1 MYRVGYA
8 LSYRGGIVMLN
19 ASVSTTMLAMNSQ
32 TWAEIS
38 GGALAFVVLVWF
50 ALRYWI
56 ASTRDPYIN
65 EIPTPT
71 IDRMNHSALEK
82 MRVQVEAA
90 EQGGEIPEEVLA
102 ESADEAAPADL
113 LQVVPEDEH
122 THAPHLQTPP
132 AGATPKQPVPKDSSV

>member
-1 MYRVGYA
+1 
-8 LSYRGGIVMLN
+8 MLN
-19 ASVSTTMLAMNSQ
+19 ASVSTTMLAMSSQ
-32 TWAEIS
+32 AWAEIS

-56 ASTRDPYIN
+56 ASTRDPQIN

-90 EQGGEIPEEVLA
+90 EQGDEMPEEILA
-102 ESADEAAPADL
+102 ESVDEAAPDDL

-122 THAPHLQTPP
+122 THAPHLQMPTTGAAPQQP
-132 AGATPKQPVPKDSSV
+132 APKDKAV